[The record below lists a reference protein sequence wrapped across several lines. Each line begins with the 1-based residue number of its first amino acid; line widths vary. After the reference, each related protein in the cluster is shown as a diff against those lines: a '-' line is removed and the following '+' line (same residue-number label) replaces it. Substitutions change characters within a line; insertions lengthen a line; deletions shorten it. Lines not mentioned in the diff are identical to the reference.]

1 MQAGLLRD
9 IIELQQLTT
18 SKDSYG
24 SEVETYEYYCTTKA
38 QVIYSS
44 GNKLITNNEVNFNY
58 NTTFNIRYYIEVTET
73 MRIKFQSRLYR
84 ILSVESNKQFQY
96 KSIIAELIHE

>member
-1 MQAGLLRD
+1 MQAGLLNEV
-9 IIELQQLTT
+9 IELQQLVTV
-18 SKDSYG
+18 KDAYG
-24 SEVETYEYYCTTKA
+24 SEVESYEYYCQTKA

-84 ILSVESNKQFQY
+84 ILSIEQDKKLQ
-96 KSIIAELIHE
+96 KKTIITELIHE